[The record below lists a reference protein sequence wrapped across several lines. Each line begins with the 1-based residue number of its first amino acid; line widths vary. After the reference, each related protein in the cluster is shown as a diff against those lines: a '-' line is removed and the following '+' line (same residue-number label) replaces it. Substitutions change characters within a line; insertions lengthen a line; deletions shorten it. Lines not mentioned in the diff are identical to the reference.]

1 MLLMFGKYIY
11 LLFIPTILI
20 ISLLYYRKKH
30 YSKNNIRLKN
40 KPFILLLLYI
50 YPIYATSSIFINAD
64 KKLLSDFDE
73 DPNFKSSMIRDRF
86 PIVFGNIIYLLTA
99 MNSTDKYVDNFDIEK
114 INPSITGKKKPENKL
129 VILVMGE
136 SSLDSRYSAYG
147 YPIKTTPNID
157 RIFSEPDSCIIKNVH
172 SSAPLTRNSISM
184 SLSFYTPESNKNLFE
199 NKSIIEMAKYNGYET
214 YWIGSQRLKGLH
226 DSKYGFIAK
235 KSNNIWLTQYD
246 DGELSGLLKTALMT
260 NSNEN
265 KFIIVHLWGNHQP
278 YNNFDEDDQNEL
290 PQAEEYDW
298 TIHHTDRVLSSLIET
313 IEENNQPYTLI
324 YTSDHG
330 EIVNKGHGFEKGRE
344 QYFVPFLF
352 KSNNYN
358 CQFIENFRNDDG
370 WISGLMNKYILS
382 MLLGFKVDPKIIE
395 QQKAHDR
402 ILDAN
407 EDVVL
412 FSQVE

>member
-1 MLLMFGKYIY
+1 
-11 LLFIPTILI
+11 
-20 ISLLYYRKKH
+20 
-30 YSKNNIRLKN
+30 RLKN

-184 SLSFYTPESNKNLFE
+184 S
-199 NKSIIEMAKYNGYET
+199 
-214 YWIGSQRLKGLH
+214 
-226 DSKYGFIAK
+226 
-235 KSNNIWLTQYD
+235 
-246 DGELSGLLKTALMT
+246 
-260 NSNEN
+260 
-265 KFIIVHLWGNHQP
+265 
-278 YNNFDEDDQNEL
+278 
-290 PQAEEYDW
+290 
-298 TIHHTDRVLSSLIET
+298 
-313 IEENNQPYTLI
+313 
-324 YTSDHG
+324 
-330 EIVNKGHGFEKGRE
+330 
-344 QYFVPFLF
+344 
-352 KSNNYN
+352 
-358 CQFIENFRNDDG
+358 
-370 WISGLMNKYILS
+370 
-382 MLLGFKVDPKIIE
+382 
-395 QQKAHDR
+395 
-402 ILDAN
+402 
-407 EDVVL
+407 
-412 FSQVE
+412 